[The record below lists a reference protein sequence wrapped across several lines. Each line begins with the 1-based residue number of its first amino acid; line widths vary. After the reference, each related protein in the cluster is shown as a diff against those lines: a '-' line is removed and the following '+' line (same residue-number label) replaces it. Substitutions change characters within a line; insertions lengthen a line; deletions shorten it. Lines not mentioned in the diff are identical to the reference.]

1 VSTLDE
7 WADAACRELGLDP
20 ASLDVKVVLDLARD
34 VAHGVAR
41 PAAPLTA
48 YLLGVAVGQGRPL
61 AGSAARISQLAAQW
75 APAGS
80 AFRDGAV
87 RDGATRDGA
96 TRDGAAGDSAAGDR
110 PAPRD

>member
-1 VSTLDE
+1 VNTLEE
-7 WADAACRELGLDP
+7 WNGAVCGELGLDP
-20 ASLDVKVVLDLARD
+20 ASLDVPVILDMARD

-75 APAGS
+75 APA
-80 AFRDGAV
+80 DDAV
-87 RDGATRDGA
+87 QDRAVQDRAVQDL
-96 TRDGAAGDSAAGDR
+96 AGHDKAGHDKA
-110 PAPRD
+110 APRD

>member
-7 WADAACRELGLDP
+7 WAEVACRELGLDP
-20 ASLDVKVVLDLARD
+20 AFLDAKLVLDLARD

-75 APAGS
+75 APA
-80 AFRDGAV
+80 
-87 RDGATRDGA
+87 
-96 TRDGAAGDSAAGDR
+96 DSAAGE
-110 PAPRD
+110 PAPGE

>member
-1 VSTLDE
+1 VNTLEE
-7 WADAACRELGLDP
+7 WAGAVCGELGLDP
-20 ASLDVKVVLDLARD
+20 ASLDVPVILDMARD

-75 APAGS
+75 PPA
-80 AFRDGAV
+80 DDAV
-87 RDGATRDGA
+87 QDR
-96 TRDGAAGDSAAGDR
+96 AGQDRAGQDR
-110 PAPRD
+110 AGQDRASHDKAAPRD

>member
-87 RDGATRDGA
+87 RDGATG
-96 TRDGAAGDSAAGDR
+96 DGAAGDSAAGDR

>member
-1 VSTLDE
+1 MNTLEE
-7 WADAACRELGLDP
+7 WAGAVCGELGLDP
-20 ASLDVKVVLDLARD
+20 ASLDVPVILDMARD

-75 APAGS
+75 APAG
-80 AFRDGAV
+80 DAV
-87 RDGATRDGA
+87 QDPAVQ
-96 TRDGAAGDSAAGDR
+96 DR
-110 PAPRD
+110 ASQDRAVQDRASHDKAAPRD

>member
-1 VSTLDE
+1 MNTLEE
-7 WADAACRELGLDP
+7 WAGAVCRELGLNP
-20 ASLDVKVVLDLARD
+20 ASLDTQVILDMARE

-75 APAGS
+75 AAVDVADQDRVGHDKAGH
-80 AFRDGAV
+80 DK
-87 RDGATRDGA
+87 
-96 TRDGAAGDSAAGDR
+96 AG
-110 PAPRD
+110 PRD

>member
-7 WADAACRELGLDP
+7 WAEAACGELGLDP
-20 ASLDVKVVLDLARD
+20 ASLDAQLILDLARD

-61 AGSAARISQLAAQW
+61 AGSAERISQLAARW
-75 APAGS
+75 
-80 AFRDGAV
+80 D
-87 RDGATRDGA
+87 
-96 TRDGAAGDSAAGDR
+96 AAGRAVHDR
-110 PAPRD
+110 AAPRD